1 MNSASPLALHGG
13 PKTVTATRPVH
24 HRWGAEELAR
34 LTAMVDQPSLFY
46 AKGPQCGAMLDEFRR
61 TYPLSWCMPSA
72 SGTAALHI
80 AVAALQLPPGSEI
93 ITSPVTDMGSVI
105 GILYQQLVP
114 VFADIHPHTYNLDP
128 ADVRRRITSKTK
140 ALMVVHLAG
149 NPSDMDALM
158 AIAREHHLF
167 VIEDCAQSW
176 GACYRGKPVGL
187 FGDLACYSFN
197 EFKHVSCGDGGIVGT
212 NDPRFG
218 PTLSK
223 WGDKHYDRVTN
234 NRNPEALSPN
244 YRMSEPQ
251 AAVAAAQLVKLPAI
265 IGTHVRLGTRLLGR
279 LRELALPGIGLP
291 EIDPRDTHSFWFCLL
306 RFEAARFRGTRDE
319 FVAALTAEGAAA
331 VAGYIPKPVY
341 AYPLFQNHNFFGG
354 AWPLRDAGLT
364 TMDYRTVKCPVAEEM
379 LADGI
384 SLAISPVMTDE
395 IIDQTAEAL
404 AKVARHYAESRL
416 SS

>member
-1 MNSASPLALHGG
+1 MNPASSLALHGG
-13 PKTVTATRPVH
+13 PKAITATSSVH

-46 AKGPQCGAMLDEFRR
+46 ANGPQCGAMLDEFRKS
-61 TYPLSWCMPSA
+61 YPLKWAMPCS
-72 SGTAALHI
+72 SGSAALHI

-128 ADVRRRITSKTK
+128 ADVRRRITPKTK
-140 ALMVVHLAG
+140 ALMIVHLAG
-149 NPSDMDALM
+149 NPSDLDALM
-158 AIAREHHLF
+158 AIAREHNLY

-176 GACYRGKPVGL
+176 GAAYRGKPVGL

-218 PTLSK
+218 PTLAK
-223 WGDKHYDRVTN
+223 WGDKHYDRVTG

-251 AAVAAAQLVKLPAI
+251 AAVAAAQLGKLPAI
-265 IGTHVRLGTRLLGR
+265 IATHIRLGTRLLDL
-279 LRELALPGIGLP
+279 LRTLALPGILLP

-306 RFEAARFRGTRDE
+306 RLEPARFRCTRDE
-319 FVAALTAEGAAA
+319 LVAALKAEGASAQ
-331 VAGYIPKPVY
+331 AGYIPKPVY
-341 AYPLFQNHNFFGG
+341 GYPLFQNHNFFGG
-354 AWPLRDAGLT
+354 SWPLRDAGLT
-364 TMDYRTVKCPVAEEM
+364 TMDYQTVRCPVAESM
-379 LADGI
+379 LADGL
-384 SLAISPVMTDE
+384 SLAISPAMTDE
-395 IIDQTAEAL
+395 VVAQTAEAL
-404 AKVARHYAESRL
+404 AKVVRHFAA
-416 SS
+416 